1 MQQWICDAVVPA
13 VKPLNVTSTNN
24 VFATSSVITVAKPV
38 PGDAFGGDSPGPVRL
53 AVYVITFAWA
63 AGVGETSATANAS
76 ISGCGNKLKA
86 ISLQEPASSSR
97 PLCIFFV
104 SSVMEPSQTIFSSRR
119 NDNVDS
125 APNQLLHGLDLIARA
140 AAAEPAGSQ

>member
-24 VFATSSVITVAKPV
+24 VFATSFVITVAKPV

-76 ISGCGNKLKA
+76 KEEPIEMQGSDSFMFASLAEELGTGSGFR
-86 ISLQEPASSSR
+86 LQ
-97 PLCIFFV
+97 
-104 SSVMEPSQTIFSSRR
+104 
-119 NDNVDS
+119 
-125 APNQLLHGLDLIARA
+125 
-140 AAAEPAGSQ
+140 